1 MNSIL
6 KTESPVAPALK
17 PYPTYKPS
25 DIERLG
31 EVPVHWEV
39 RRLRNVA
46 RVAFSNVDKH
56 SRKYENSVRLC
67 NYTDVYYNDRICSNM
82 NFMVSTATTEEIDR
96 YRLFAGDVLITKD
109 SESWDDIGVPSLVEC
124 ADSDMV
130 CGYHLAL
137 LRPASNELSSK
148 FLHRLLS
155 ARSVAIQL
163 FVRANGVTR
172 FGLSQSAV
180 KSISLPLPP
189 LLEQNT
195 IANFLD
201 HFTDRIEQ
209 YIRSKEKLITLLE
222 EQRQIIAQQA
232 VTGRFDVRVG
242 NPYPAYRPSGTEWLG
257 DIPAHW
263 KVRRNGQIFAQRNET
278 GHPELPILEVS
289 LHSGVSVR
297 EFCAS
302 NRKQV
307 MSDRE
312 MYKRALKGDIA
323 YNMMRMWQGA
333 AGVAPVDGLVS
344 PAYVVA
350 KPLAGN
356 DSRYFNHLFHIRPY
370 MTEVNRYSRGI
381 VKDRNR
387 LYWEDFKQIQTPCP
401 PLDEQVLIANAIDDT
416 VRLTADG
423 VRNLQRQIGMIKE
436 YRARL
441 IADVVT
447 GKLDVREA
455 AAHLAETAEGL
466 TEGEDK
472 SDTVED

>member
-1 MNSIL
+1 MNRNSD
-6 KTESPVAPALK
+6 TARPAIQPLK
-17 PYPTYKPS
+17 PYSAYKPS
-25 DIERLG
+25 GAKWLG
-31 EVPVHWEV
+31 EVPAHWEV
-39 RRLRNVA
+39 RSLA
-46 RVAFSNVDKH
+46 SIGAFSKGNGG
-56 SRKYENSVRLC
+56 SRDDEQPFGIPCIRYGDL
-67 NYTDVYYNDRICSNM
+67 YTTHQYFFRKSRSYISPKRAGSYTPI
-82 NFMVSTATTEEIDR
+82 R
-96 YRLFAGDVLITKD
+96 YGDLLFAASGETLDEIGKSAVNLIPSSACCGGDVIVFRPCFGINARYLGYAAD
-109 SESWDDIGVPSLVEC
+109 CRPSINQKACMGRGFTVFHIYAAQL
-124 ADSDMV
+124 
-130 CGYHLAL
+130 
-137 LRPASNELSSK
+137 K
-148 FLHRLLS
+148 RLT
-155 ARSVAIQL
+155 VA
-163 FVRANGVTR
+163 
-172 FGLSQSAV
+172 
-180 KSISLPLPP
+180 LPP
-189 LLEQNT
+189 LPEQSA
-195 IANFLD
+195 IASFLN
-201 HFTDRIEQ
+201 HITDQTEQ
-209 YIRSKEKLITLLE
+209 YIFAKEKQVTLLN
-222 EQRQIIAQQA
+222 EQKHAIVQGA
-232 VTGRFDVRVG
+232 VTGRFDVRTG
-242 NPYPAYRPSGTEWLG
+242 RPFSAYMAFSAKWL
-257 DIPAHW
+257 DDVPAHW

-278 GHPELPILEVS
+278 GHSELPILEVS

-297 EFCAS
+297 DFGAS

-333 AGVAPVDGLVS
+333 VGVAPVDGLVS

-447 GKLDVREA
+447 GKLDVRDA
-455 AAHLAETAEGL
+455 AAHLADTSDGL

-472 SDTVED
+472 SDSVED